1 MGSNFVNKL
10 LENDYE
16 ITALLRPN
24 SNPRVSFVKNLN
36 ICRGF
41 LTDDWSKELKL
52 CDVFVHCASE
62 GVVTNQD
69 DWEKCFNTNF
79 IETNQIIT
87 NAFKSGIKK
96 FIICSS
102 CFEYGSSGDEYEKIP
117 INAMLKPT
125 TPYGF
130 SKAASSL
137 FALDFAKKH
146 NLKVIIPRFFHL
158 YGNGSHKMGF
168 WSRLVEAAR
177 NDSDFEM
184 TLGNQIRNFSTV
196 DFAVSKLLDIAKN
209 IDRYKYG
216 GVVTNIG
223 SNNNMSLLS
232 FAQSEWLRLNA
243 KGSIINGAIPYR
255 KNEVMS
261 YVPEL

>member
-1 MGSNFVNKL
+1 
-10 LENDYE
+10 
-16 ITALLRPN
+16 
-24 SNPRVSFVKNLN
+24 
-36 ICRGF
+36 
-41 LTDDWSKELKL
+41 
-52 CDVFVHCASE
+52 
-62 GVVTNQD
+62 
-69 DWEKCFNTNF
+69 
-79 IETNQIIT
+79 
-87 NAFKSGIKK
+87 
-96 FIICSS
+96 
-102 CFEYGSSGDEYEKIP
+102 
-117 INAMLKPT
+117 
-125 TPYGF
+125 
-130 SKAASSL
+130 
-137 FALDFAKKH
+137 
-146 NLKVIIPRFFHL
+146 
-158 YGNGSHKMGF
+158 MGF

-177 NDSDFEM
+177 TDSDFEM

-223 SNNNMSLLS
+223 SNKNMSLFS